1 MSGIIK
7 DHMACLR
14 GAATGGAEKMF
25 ILGSPVAPLC

>member
-1 MSGIIK
+1 
-7 DHMACLR
+7 MACLR